1 MDRSAHMMVATPR
14 WVEEIEDDARSG
26 RSRRNL
32 PRGFGR
38 GRGEDSTMLRRFV
51 LSGLLGVAAFGALST
66 QDADLSGAAEAQ
78 AQQVGQP
85 NDWQRFYYY
94 PYVYYPH
101 NFQPPVQY
109 DSMYYK
115 YPAER
120 RIPVYNKDWY
130 NFYPTEKPWYKGHH
144 NILDVF

>member
-1 MDRSAHMMVATPR
+1 MSTRLAA
-14 WVEEIEDDARSG
+14 E
-26 RSRRNL
+26 
-32 PRGFGR
+32 FR
-38 GRGEDSTMLRRFV
+38 GRGDDSTMLRRFV
-51 LSGLLGVAAFGALST
+51 LSGLLGAAAFSALST
-66 QDADLSGAAEAQ
+66 QDADLSGKAEAQ

-85 NDWQRFYYY
+85 SDWQRFYYY

-101 NFQPPVQY
+101 NFQPPQQY

-144 NILDVF
+144 FILDVF